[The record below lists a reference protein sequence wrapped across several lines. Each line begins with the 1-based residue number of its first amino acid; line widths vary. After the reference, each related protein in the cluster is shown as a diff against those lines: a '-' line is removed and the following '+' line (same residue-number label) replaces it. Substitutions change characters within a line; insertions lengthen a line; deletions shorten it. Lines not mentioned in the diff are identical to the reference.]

1 MHVVVRGHVQEQPSQ
16 CLGTPAAQSG
26 CLHVCVCLG
35 SGCWP
40 PVASSMQGRAGE
52 VAQAMGLQS
61 TRAHH
66 KQARR
71 RAAETHWAWR
81 IAGCA
86 ECFQVSI
93 MRRSSTVPVPPRATQ
108 HKKLVSLLD
117 LCVSSLRRGHANLL
131 CIVPILTDDP
141 RKEFRCMTYQQIQ
154 TSQTCALAPLQLGS
168 PIPTKLDQQFLN
180 SDLFNAGARR

>member
-1 MHVVVRGHVQEQPSQ
+1 
-16 CLGTPAAQSG
+16 
-26 CLHVCVCLG
+26 
-35 SGCWP
+35 
-40 PVASSMQGRAGE
+40 MQGRASK

-66 KQARR
+66 KQAQR

-93 MRRSSTVPVPPRATQ
+93 MRRSSTVPVRPKANGTQ
-108 HKKLVSLLD
+108 KCSFLNTHSTRNMHKKLVSLLD

-131 CIVPILTDDP
+131 CIVPILVYILP
-141 RKEFRCMTYQQIQ
+141 KQVHHVLAKMTVHIGINPESIEVRDSGHRQ
-154 TSQTCALAPLQLGS
+154 
-168 PIPTKLDQQFLN
+168 
-180 SDLFNAGARR
+180 SDTHLTIASVLVDCPKG